1 MSPATYRIGEEFK
14 PVPAYRTYLYTSLLI
29 FVVVLILPW
38 LIPTIIFAPLAVGLG
53 LTIPLLAIIIFVAWW
68 IPLYCESITYR
79 LTPTEITWERGVW
92 FRQTGIV
99 PYNRI
104 TNVDISQGPLMRFF
118 SFSAVRVQTAGYSA
132 QARAEI
138 VLTGIAD
145 PKDLQETIMGLVRKM
160 GSIATEGEP
169 ERVADLGAVVA
180 ELRAIRNLLE
190 AEEKR

>member
-1 MSPATYRIGEEFK
+1 MSPAAYRIGEEFK
-14 PVPAYRTYLYTSLLI
+14 PVPAYRIYLYTSLLI

-38 LIPTIIFAPLAVGLG
+38 LIPTIIFTPLAVGLG

-145 PKDLQETIMGLVRKM
+145 PKDLQETIMGLVRKA

-190 AEEKR
+190 AGEKR

>member
-1 MSPATYRIGEEFK
+1 MSPATYCIGEEFK

-104 TNVDISQGPLMRFF
+104 TNVDIFQGPLMRFF

-138 VLTGIAD
+138 VLNGIAD

>member
-138 VLTGIAD
+138 VLNGIAD

>member
-104 TNVDISQGPLMRFF
+104 TNVDIFQGPLMRFF

-145 PKDLQETIMGLVRKM
+145 PKNLQETIMGLVRKM

>member
-1 MSPATYRIGEEFK
+1 MSPAAYRIGEEFK

-38 LIPTIIFAPLAVGLG
+38 LIPTIIFTPLAVGLG

-138 VLTGIAD
+138 VLNGIAD

>member
-1 MSPATYRIGEEFK
+1 MSPLTYPIGKEFK

-29 FVVVLILPW
+29 SVVVLILPW
-38 LIPTIIFAPLAVGLG
+38 LIPTVVFTPRVVGLG
-53 LTIPLLAIIIFVAWW
+53 LAIPTVAVIIFVAWW

-118 SFSAVRVQTAGYSA
+118 SFSSLRVQTAGYSG
-132 QARAEI
+132 QARSEI

-145 PKDLQETIMGLVRKM
+145 PKDLQETIMGFVRKS
-160 GSIATEGEP
+160 GPVAAEGGP
-169 ERVADLGAVVA
+169 ERAAEIGAVVE

-190 AEEKR
+190 AGQRR